1 MLLDESTG
9 NRLVVQDRVQD
20 EFLDLWRDLVGDQL
34 ICQIKLFAMVPV
46 RWEWQLELSNRRVLL
61 FVDNNSARSG
71 VVKGRSDSPTMDDSI
86 KAFHSI
92 EVHLPSFWWVERV
105 PNKSNPGDEPSRF
118 EGKASAA
125 RWNAQFLPG
134 FEMPSQ
140 SGRLVD
146 QNCQPEKPRLF
157 VMGKWKPFR
166 TWRMTTTQSHIQ
178 TDGSG
183 DLSPGLSRYRSQLRH
198 PSLIL
203 LVPPIEKNS
212 CC

>member
-1 MLLDESTG
+1 MFTDGSWERDIAGLGAVLLDESTG

-34 ICQIKLFAMVPV
+34 ICQTKLFAMVPV
-46 RWEWQLELSNRRVLL
+46 RWEWQIELSNRRVLL

-92 EVHLPSFWWVERV
+92 EVHLPSFWWVERA

-125 RWNAQFLPG
+125 VG
-134 FEMPSQ
+134 M
-140 SGRLVD
+140 
-146 QNCQPEKPRLF
+146 
-157 VMGKWKPFR
+157 
-166 TWRMTTTQSHIQ
+166 H
-178 TDGSG
+178 
-183 DLSPGLSRYRSQLRH
+183 
-198 PSLIL
+198 
-203 LVPPIEKNS
+203 NS
-212 CC
+212 CRGLKCQAKVADWLIKTASQRSLGCLSWGNGNRSVPGE